1 MLNRSIC
8 LDCVVVFSVYPERY
22 ADNTAGY
29 EILTHS
35 QFQLRMSESLPTVLE
50 PKEVSWACSRTVQQG
65 GKRSLC
71 LVPDGGCFH
80 NDQVDWEELMTVLL
94 RPSRARPRSLH

>member
-1 MLNRSIC
+1 MMLNRSIC
-8 LDCVVVFSVYPERY
+8 LDCVFVFSVYPERY
-22 ADNTAGY
+22 VDNTAGY

-35 QFQLRMSESLPTVLE
+35 QFQLRMSESLPPVPE

-71 LVPDGGCFH
+71 EVPQGNRMQQFFIILVEWETCVGPGGRFS
-80 NDQVDWEELMTVLL
+80 D
-94 RPSRARPRSLH
+94 